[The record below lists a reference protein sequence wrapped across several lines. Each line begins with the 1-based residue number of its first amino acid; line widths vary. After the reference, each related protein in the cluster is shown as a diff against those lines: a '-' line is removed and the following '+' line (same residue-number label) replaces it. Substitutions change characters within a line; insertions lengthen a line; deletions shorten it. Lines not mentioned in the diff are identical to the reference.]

1 MTKDEY
7 NKFKSELEKIYKDK
21 EFASSFKDILKS
33 FSFKSS
39 AKLLESKRDAYNYRV
54 SKVFCNYD
62 IPNKDLIAMLD
73 KMWKEA
79 CEYSFNKIKN
89 FFVTT
94 VPVYTV
100 KRMEMDILMKRYID
114 MTYKYCCDF
123 AKDKIDK

>member
-7 NKFKSELEKIYKDK
+7 NKFKSELEKICKDK
-21 EFASSFKDILKS
+21 EFTSSFKDILKS
-33 FSFKSS
+33 FSFKRSDE
-39 AKLLESKRDAYNYRV
+39 LLEHKRNDYNYRI

-62 IPNKDLIAMLD
+62 IPNKELISTLD
-73 KMWKEA
+73 KIWKEA
-79 CEYSFNKIKN
+79 CEYSFNKAKT

-94 VPVYTV
+94 VPVNTI

-123 AKDKIDK
+123 AKDKING

>member
-1 MTKDEY
+1 
-7 NKFKSELEKIYKDK
+7 
-21 EFASSFKDILKS
+21 
-33 FSFKSS
+33 
-39 AKLLESKRDAYNYRV
+39 
-54 SKVFCNYD
+54 
-62 IPNKDLIAMLD
+62 MLD

-123 AKDKIDK
+123 AKDKMDK